1 MKPVHEELLD
11 EVARE
16 RDRLLD
22 RGAACHRVPP
32 GVRDDYHAA
41 PKQFLSIPHSAEASS
56 RRPT

>member
-1 MKPVHEELLD
+1 MRQRHEELLD
-11 EVARE
+11 VVARE

-22 RGAACHRVPP
+22 HGAACHRVPP

-41 PKQFLSIPHSAEASS
+41 PKQFLAIPHSAEASR